1 MIEKDKVLT
10 LVENWLDGREDFLVD
25 LSISADNKITVEIDN
40 KEGVWIDDCVALSR
54 HIEEHLNREDEDFE
68 LEVGS
73 AGIGQPFK
81 ILRQY
86 KNNIGNDVEVL
97 TKEGKKLCGTLK
109 DANDNE
115 FTVAVLTKVK
125 EEGAK
130 RPKLVKQNQHFNYD
144 DIKYTKYLIAFK

>member
-1 MIEKDKVLT
+1 MIEKNKVLT

-97 TKEGKKLCGTLK
+97 TKEGKKLCGTMK

-115 FTVAVLTKVK
+115 FTVTVLTKVK

-130 RPKLVKQNQHFNYD
+130 RPKRVEQDLHLNYD
-144 DIKYTKYLIAFK
+144 EIKYTKYLISFK